1 MKEGDTLTDSI
12 FVEHVYQR
20 LHRPL
25 ETGGI
30 WVSKHLLKLW
40 VWVHFPSE
48 GVQIDSNCN
57 SQQAMMRND
66 RKQAFDQDV
75 TI

>member
-1 MKEGDTLTDSI
+1 
-12 FVEHVYQR
+12 
-20 LHRPL
+20 L